1 MIPVSI
7 SNKTS
12 LDGHKQQPHWRRNL
26 KRARLETVNQQLEAT
41 DFGRKWLKIEIIEA
55 STAELVIQDGNASS
69 LDAGGQNFEKDTLMS
84 YETLKAVTYLPDFS
98 YAGYHNGLKEVPP
111 ATGFVIEVA
120 DFGALPNDGI
130 DDSAAIQKAFDA
142 ASVTPGP
149 VIIRFESGTYRVTDI
164 LRITR
169 SNFVLQ
175 GKGSGLHGTHL
186 HFPRP
191 LRQIDRS
198 GSLNEL
204 RDYLRKLDKRQV
216 EPSSNVD
223 EFFSEYSWSG
233 GFIWVQAQGTR
244 PAPYLEEFDL
254 PIAVLSEIT
263 SGVRG
268 KPEVFVTN
276 PRELEIGQIVQ
287 IQWINRTGPDAAILK
302 SIYGEQFGLAGSH
315 HWTFKERPLVRQT
328 VRIERIEGAKVTLA
342 DVLLHDI
349 DETLPAQVASWQG
362 LVNVGIE
369 DMHLSF
375 PDAPSFGHHLEEGYN
390 AVYFTGA
397 FDSWVRN
404 LKVTNAD
411 SALLSYNSANLTFE
425 NVVTDGSRT
434 AHYSVH
440 MGNVHNVIAK
450 NLRVLNRVRHSLTF
464 NTQSTKCVYQNAEV
478 FMAPVLD
485 QHAGANHQNLFD
497 AVTLHAAASEK
508 DGNKVIAIYDG
519 SGAGY
524 WQPGHGGYNTTW
536 NLKILVTGGAH
547 PSEQVILEGKDEGP
561 MAIIAG
567 IHGNRKFKLD
577 YRPKPLVAHINTAIA
592 DIPSLYNH
600 QLQLRLNAL
609 KTDH

>member
-1 MIPVSI
+1 M
-7 SNKTS
+7 
-12 LDGHKQQPHWRRNL
+12 
-26 KRARLETVNQQLEAT
+26 
-41 DFGRKWLKIEIIEA
+41 
-55 STAELVIQDGNASS
+55 
-69 LDAGGQNFEKDTLMS
+69 
-84 YETLKAVTYLPDFS
+84 
-98 YAGYHNGLKEVPP
+98 
-111 ATGFVIEVA
+111 
-120 DFGALPNDGI
+120 
-130 DDSAAIQKAFDA
+130 
-142 ASVTPGP
+142 
-149 VIIRFESGTYRVTDI
+149 
-164 LRITR
+164 
-169 SNFVLQ
+169 
-175 GKGSGLHGTHL
+175 HGTHL

-390 AVYFTGA
+390 AVYFTSA

-508 DGNKVIAIYDG
+508 R
-519 SGAGY
+519 
-524 WQPGHGGYNTTW
+524 W
-536 NLKILVTGGAH
+536 
-547 PSEQVILEGKDEGP
+547 
-561 MAIIAG
+561 
-567 IHGNRKFKLD
+567 
-577 YRPKPLVAHINTAIA
+577 
-592 DIPSLYNH
+592 
-600 QLQLRLNAL
+600 
-609 KTDH
+609 